1 MPTYDYRCSS
11 CGHIF
16 EIRQTFDAEPVTAC
30 PKCSNKVHRL
40 LHAPAVIYKGSGFYT
55 TDYKRSNANSSDNS
69 KDGSA
74 SKDSSKS
81 EESTKGTKA
90 ESGDGAKEK
99 SVKESAPSE
108 G

>member
-11 CGHIF
+11 CGHTF
-16 EIRQTFDAEPVTAC
+16 ELRQAFDADPVTVC
-30 PKCSNKVHRL
+30 PKCHQEVRRL
-40 LHAPAVIYKGSGFYT
+40 FHAPAIIYKGSGFYT
-55 TDYKRSNANSSDNS
+55 TDYKRSHANSSDYS
-69 KDGSA
+69 KEDSD

-108 G
+108 A